1 MQEEFE
7 MSMIEKLSFFL
18 GLQIKQTRDGIFINQ
33 GKYIKD
39 VLKIFRMEHVKE
51 ANTPMSTSIKLDMDE
66 NGKNINITK
75 YRGMIDSF
83 LYLIVSRPDIMFCV
97 CVCACICFQAYPKEF
112 HVTTVKH
119 IFHYLHGIID
129 LGL

>member
-1 MQEEFE
+1 
-7 MSMIEKLSFFL
+7 
-18 GLQIKQTRDGIFINQ
+18 
-33 GKYIKD
+33 
-39 VLKIFRMEHVKE
+39 MEHVKE

-75 YRGMIDSF
+75 YWDMIDSF

-97 CVCACICFQAYPKEF
+97 CVCACTCFQAYPKEF

-119 IFHYLHGIID
+119 IFHYLYGIID

>member
-1 MQEEFE
+1 
-7 MSMIEKLSFFL
+7 
-18 GLQIKQTRDGIFINQ
+18 
-33 GKYIKD
+33 
-39 VLKIFRMEHVKE
+39 
-51 ANTPMSTSIKLDMDE
+51 MDE

>member
-1 MQEEFE
+1 
-7 MSMIEKLSFFL
+7 
-18 GLQIKQTRDGIFINQ
+18 
-33 GKYIKD
+33 
-39 VLKIFRMEHVKE
+39 
-51 ANTPMSTSIKLDMDE
+51 
-66 NGKNINITK
+66 
-75 YRGMIDSF
+75 MIDSF

-119 IFHYLHGIID
+119 IFHYLYGIID